1 MRKMNTKKY
10 VERATVYL
18 ILSSAMTVILKM
30 MMVAMRTVKLRS
42 IGFVKAEMKISLI
55 LVNI

>member
-10 VERATVYL
+10 VERAIVYL